1 VADGD
6 LYCAWGDGGGFGG
19 KNIWGLPPY
28 AEARGLRWQGRQ
40 PSMPSTPSSTRW
52 EAFARRT
59 TARIPFT
66 PADWA
71 PKQHCLVGGFRE
83 ILANCGAAVSIWT
96 TGTTAVQLGA
106 STTTI
111 AGGQFSLTFTFT
123 FT

>member
-1 VADGD
+1 
-6 LYCAWGDGGGFGG
+6 
-19 KNIWGLPPY
+19 
-28 AEARGLRWQGRQ
+28 
-40 PSMPSTPSSTRW
+40 MSTPAQGSDLW
-52 EAFARRT
+52 P
-59 TARIPFT
+59 TATCTAPGVT
-66 PADWA
+66 VGVSAAKTSGDCHPTLKPADWA